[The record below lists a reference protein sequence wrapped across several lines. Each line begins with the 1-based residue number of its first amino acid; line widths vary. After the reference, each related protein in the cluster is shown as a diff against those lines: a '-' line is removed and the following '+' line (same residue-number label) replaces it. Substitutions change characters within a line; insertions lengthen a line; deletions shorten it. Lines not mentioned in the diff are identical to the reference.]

1 MSRIFISAALKSSG
15 KTTVSIG
22 LCAALKRRNLVVQSF
37 KKGPDY
43 IDPYW
48 LSQATGR
55 DCYNLDFYTMER
67 EEILSMMHSKSQD
80 ADIALIEGNKGL
92 YDGLDLDGSN
102 SNAALATLTQTPV
115 ILVLNARGMT
125 RGIAPL
131 ILGYQA
137 FDKNVSIKGVILN
150 QLGGS
155 RHESKLRNVIE
166 HYTDVEVVGAIHNDS
181 RFDIEERHL
190 GLVPGHEDPFSTQKI
205 ELLADAICDQVN
217 LDAVLSIANQAPALP
232 ASEISAEIKPGRQT
246 KDIKLGLVR
255 CSAFGF
261 YYPDDLQALQDAGAE
276 LIEVDPCHQTELPE
290 IDALFIGGGF
300 PETHMNELEA
310 NKHLRT
316 AIKSAID
323 NGLPTYAECGGL
335 MYLARSIQ
343 WNKEIC
349 EMVGCIET
357 DIIMEKRPQGRGYVQ
372 LEETEHSLWPPL
384 QSSQQSGSNHPKNNN
399 QVINAHEFHYSR
411 FKYVDKNVQFAFKV
425 KRGSGINGE
434 SDGYVYKNLLANY
447 THQRNTWNNPW
458 AQRFINFARA
468 CKTNMQSS

>member
-1 MSRIFISAALKSSG
+1 MSRIFISAAHKSSG

-22 LCAALKRRNLVVQSF
+22 LCAALKQRDLVVQSF

-48 LSQATGR
+48 LAQATRR

-67 EEILSMMHSKSQD
+67 DEILSLISEKSKD
-80 ADIALIEGNKGL
+80 CDIALIEGNKGL

-115 ILVLNARGMT
+115 VLVLNARGMT

-150 QLGGS
+150 RLGGS

-166 HYTDVEVVGAIHNDS
+166 HYTDVEVVGAIHNDT

-190 GLVPGHEDPFSTQKI
+190 GLVPGHEDPFCEHKI
-205 ELLADAICDQVN
+205 GLLANAVNEQVN
-217 LDAVLSIANQAPALP
+217 LDAILNIAGQAEKLNTDDASIEIRADNQP
-232 ASEISAEIKPGRQT
+232 
-246 KDIKLGLVR
+246 KDIKLGLIR

-276 LIEVDPCHQTELPE
+276 LIEIDPCHQTVLPE
-290 IDALFIGGGF
+290 VDALFIGGGF
-300 PETHMNELEA
+300 PETHMYELEA
-310 NKHLRT
+310 NKGLRT

-323 NGLPTYAECGGL
+323 NGLPAYAECGGL
-335 MYLARSIQ
+335 MYLARSIE
-343 WNKEIC
+343 WNDDKC
-349 EMVGCIET
+349 SMVGCIDTE
-357 DIIMEKRPQGRGYVQ
+357 IIMENRPQGRGYVQ
-372 LEETEHSLWPPL
+372 LQETEDSLWPDV
-384 QSSQQSGSNHPKNNN
+384 SGKT
-399 QVINAHEFHYSR
+399 INAHEFHYSR
-411 FKYVDKNVQFAFKV
+411 FKTVDKNVQFAFHV
-425 KRGSGINGE
+425 KRGTGINGKA
-434 SDGYVYKNLLANY
+434 DGYIYKNLMANY
-447 THQRNTWNNPW
+447 SHQRNTRNNPW
-458 AQRFINFARA
+458 TGRFISFVRD
-468 CKTNMQSS
+468 CKQMKGSQKQDKRTNSQIL

>member
-1 MSRIFISAALKSSG
+1 MSRIFISAAHKSSG

-22 LCAALKRRNLVVQSF
+22 LCAALKQRGLVVQSF

-48 LSQATGR
+48 LAQATGR
-55 DCYNLDFYTMER
+55 NCYNLDFYTMER
-67 EEILSMMHSKSQD
+67 EEILALMQNRSPG
-80 ADIALIEGNKGL
+80 ADISLIEGNKGL

-102 SNAALATLTQTPV
+102 SNAALATLTKTPV

-150 QLGGS
+150 RLGGS

-166 HYTDVEVVGAIHNDS
+166 HYTDVDVVGAIHNDH
-181 RFDIEERHL
+181 RFDIDERHL
-190 GLVPGHEDPFSTQKI
+190 GLVPGHEDPFCTQKI
-205 ELLADAICDQVN
+205 NLLADAVNDQVN
-217 LDAVLSIANQAPALP
+217 LDAVLAIANQATELP
-232 ASEISAEIKPGRQT
+232 AVEVNTAIQSRQQT

-261 YYPDDLQALQDAGAE
+261 YYPDDLQALEDAGAE
-276 LIEVDPCHQTELPE
+276 LIEIDPCNQTELPE

-300 PETHMNELEA
+300 PETHMQELQA
-310 NKHLRT
+310 NKSLRT
-316 AIKSAID
+316 AIKLAID

-335 MYLARSIQ
+335 MYLARSIE
-343 WNKEIC
+343 WSHDDYSEKC
-349 EMVGCIET
+349 DMVGAIDA
-357 DIIMEKRPQGRGYVQ
+357 DIIMENRPQGRGYVQ
-372 LEETEHSLWPPL
+372 LEETESSPWPQIES
-384 QSSQQSGSNHPKNNN
+384 QSANKI
-399 QVINAHEFHYSR
+399 INAHEFHYSR
-411 FKYVDKNVQFAFKV
+411 FKTVDKNVQFAFRV
-425 KRGSGINGE
+425 KRGMGIDGK
-434 SDGYVYKNLLANY
+434 SDGYIYKNLLANY

-458 AQRFINFARA
+458 VQRFINFARNH
-468 CKTNMQSS
+468 KVQTQQQTNN